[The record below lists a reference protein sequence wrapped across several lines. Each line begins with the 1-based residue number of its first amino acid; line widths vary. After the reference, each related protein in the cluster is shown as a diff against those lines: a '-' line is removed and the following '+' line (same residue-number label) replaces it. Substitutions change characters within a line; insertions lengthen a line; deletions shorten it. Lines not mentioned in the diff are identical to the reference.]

1 MLNGFTRAF
10 PPLKFMTAE
19 QEETIHKGAL
29 FTLQKT
35 GMQIEHDGALQ
46 QLAAAGCD
54 VDHES
59 KRVRIPPW
67 LVEDCLRKVPSNFR
81 LKARDPGNDL
91 VIGGD
96 TVHFMQGM
104 GMRFV
109 DLDTWESRQA
119 TASEHREAMIVADA
133 LPNLHLAEGWEIYT
147 DRRNIPP
154 VMGMLENLA
163 SAFRYSSKT
172 QVAGNIQDTEIFAIQ
187 MAQAVDA
194 DLFPEIE
201 HACPLTIQSGGAEAA
216 FRYAEASMPFVPAL
230 SVNQGATGPATLAG
244 AVVLKV
250 AELMGWV
257 VMTQVHTPGAPMA
270 IHHGIS
276 PIDMRTG
283 NKLLGTPARG
293 IGSGM
298 MNQMLRRYDIPIWSN
313 TGFASNSKK
322 IDFQA
327 GYEKSLGTLLSALS
341 GGHVQMYQGGSN
353 VELMYSPEMSVMED
367 DVAGWIGGVLEG
379 PIFNDETLAIDLINE
394 VGPVP
399 GHYMATAHTRKW
411 WNKEDTFPVVA
422 DTESY
427 ATWITSGRRDMLDL
441 AKEKVAE
448 ILETH
453 TPTPLTDAQEQAI
466 EDVLTEARTHYR
478 GKGLITD
485 AEWSSYMEELSLG
498 DGR

>member
-1 MLNGFTRAF
+1 MLNGFTRSF
-10 PPLKFMTAE
+10 PALKFLTPE

-46 QLAAAGCD
+46 ELAAAGCD
-54 VDHES
+54 VDMEA
-59 KRVRIPPW
+59 KRVRMPPW
-67 LVEDCLRKVPSNFR
+67 LVEDSLRRAPTHFR
-81 LKARDPGNDL
+81 LKARDPQNDL
-91 VIGGD
+91 AIGGD

-104 GMRFV
+104 GMRVV
-109 DLDTWESRQA
+109 DLDTWETRQA

-163 SAFRYSSKT
+163 SALRYSSKT

-187 MAQAVDA
+187 MAQAVGS

-201 HACPLTIQSGGAEAA
+201 HATPLTIQSGGAEAA
-216 FRYAEASMPFVPAL
+216 FRYAEAAMPFVPAL

-244 AVVLKV
+244 ATVLKV
-250 AELMGWV
+250 AEFMAWI

-283 NKLLGTPARG
+283 DKLLGTPARG

-298 MNQMLRRYDIPIWSN
+298 VNQMLRRYGIAIWSN

-322 IDFQA
+322 IDYQA

-341 GGHVQMYQGGSN
+341 GGHVQMFQGGTS
-353 VELMYSPEMSVMED
+353 VELMYNPELSVMED

-399 GHYMATAHTRKW
+399 GHYLATAHTRKW
-411 WNKEDTFPVVA
+411 WNKEDTFPQVA

-427 ATWITSGRRDMLDL
+427 PMWVTSGRRDMLDR
-441 AKEKVAE
+441 AKEKVQE

-453 TPTPLTDAQEQAI
+453 RPTPLTDSQEQAI
-466 EDVLTEARTHYR
+466 EDVLAEARTHYR
-478 GKGLITD
+478 GKGMITD
-485 AEWSSYMEELSLG
+485 AEWSDYMEELSLG